1 MKAKTLKR
9 GVLGVMA
16 LIAVAVV
23 AVASDAIAAS
33 PTVLST
39 ASGDGVVPVVLT
51 GNVSCADLN
60 DDDTTFPSI
69 RSDAGLKVEPVANGT
84 YTITN
89 GSGRSLTG
97 GAQSDPSNSITI
109 ANSDGTYFDWSATL
123 GIRAVIVKGGTSS
136 NTYVYVPADFAD
148 TDLHSPINPSN
159 GNPYGLSHV
168 EFCLGYSL
176 TASKTADVTYTRTHD
191 WTIEKTVDPA
201 SHVGFAGDEFS
212 STYTVSIGET
222 SVDSDFAVVGEI
234 EVTNPTPYTVG
245 FSVTDSLDST
255 SAAVSCPSSS
265 LAAGA
270 TVTCT
275 YSIDLSSDPDGST
288 NTATITSLNPA
299 VDGTTATADVV
310 TGDPTTE
317 VDPSVSVKDVHPYPG
332 GTETSLGTVSDT
344 TLFTF
349 VHDFDCSTDG
359 DDYTDGSY
367 TEEID
372 DRATIVDTG
381 AYDDAVVEVTCYLP
395 SATKTAIGSYT
406 NTHTWTV
413 DKTVDPVSQT
423 GGPGDEL
430 DWAWTVTASETVAA
444 SGYSV
449 IGTIDVVNPNPSSSI
464 DVSVTDEL
472 SDGTDAVVDCDDT
485 AEGDQSSVTV
495 PAGSTITCTYV
506 AEPDDDSATSNTAT
520 VSYGTGLSV
529 ETTTA
534 VSFDATVI
542 GGSATLTDDELGL
555 DETLTAGSGPWTFTG
570 SGDGH
575 TCSTLGSTYG
585 SDGLYEGS
593 QTNTADLVATGGQ
606 TESASATTT
615 YTCQAGS
622 VQVLKTFDGTVDSSI
637 EVYFNLYGGP
647 EGYGASA
654 LASVTSLGDTDG
666 IMSFGPGALSL
677 DETYTVCEL
686 AVPAGVEAVWTIGAV
701 ELTAYNPDAVMM
713 EDYGNRCVEIGAGTD
728 YPIVL
733 GTTLSVVID
742 NVTSSG
748 GSPRTPGYW
757 MNWSTFGKG
766 NQVATAGRNGGYEN
780 GFWLLNDALNPAIT
794 GGITWDD
801 ILSDSFLVPLTSI
814 EQAVEILDM
823 RVVTLNGVIDGRK
836 LASDPARR
844 LARNLLAAQVNVLV
858 GNCTTPEV
866 MAAIVQGETLLD
878 KLNFDGKKTTA
889 YLTNKSGADSDTA
902 KALAGLL
909 DQYNNGYF
917 CAE

>member
-23 AVASDAIAAS
+23 AAASDAIAAS
-33 PTVLST
+33 PTVMST

-60 DDDTTFPSI
+60 DDDADFPSI
-69 RSDAGLKVEPVANGT
+69 LSDAGLKIEPVVNGT
-84 YTITN
+84 YSITN

-97 GAQSDPSNSITI
+97 GALSDPSNSITI
-109 ANSDGTYFDWSATL
+109 ANSNGTYFDWSATL
-123 GIRAVIVKGGTSS
+123 GIRAVIVKGGATS
-136 NTYVYVPADFAD
+136 NTYVYVPEDFAD
-148 TDLHSPINPSN
+148 TNLHSPMNPTN
-159 GNPYGLSHV
+159 GNPFGLSHV
-168 EFCLGYSL
+168 EFCFSYSL
-176 TASKTADVTYTRTHD
+176 TASKTADVTYTRTHE

-201 SHVGFAGDEFS
+201 SHVGFAGDDFS

-222 SVDSDFAVVGEI
+222 TVDSDFAVVGDI

-245 FSVTDSLDST
+245 FTVTDSLDST
-255 SAAVSCPSSS
+255 AAAVSCPSSS
-265 LAAGA
+265 LAPGA
-270 TVTCT
+270 SVTCT
-275 YSIDLSSDPDGST
+275 YSIDLGGDPDGST
-288 NTATITSLNPA
+288 NTATITSSNPV

-310 TGDPTTE
+310 TGEPTTE
-317 VDPSVSVKDVHPYPG
+317 VDPSVSVNDVHPYPD

-349 VHDFDCSTDG
+349 VHDFACSTDD
-359 DDYTDGSY
+359 DDYTDGTYS
-367 TEEID
+367 EVVD

-381 AYDDAVVEVTCYLP
+381 AYDDAAVEVTCYLP
-395 SATKTAIGSYT
+395 SATKTAVGSYT
-406 NTHTWTV
+406 STHTWMV
-413 DKTVDPVSQT
+413 DKTVDPTSQS

-430 DWAWTVTASETVAA
+430 DWTWTVTASETTVA
-444 SGYSV
+444 SDHIV

-464 DVSVTDEL
+464 EVTVTDEL
-472 SDGTDAVVDCDDT
+472 SDGTVAAVDCDDAT
-485 AEGDQSSVTV
+485 EGDQSTVVV
-495 PAGSTITCTYV
+495 PAGSTITCTY
-506 AEPDDDSATSNTAT
+506 AASPDDDSATSNTAT
-520 VSYGTGLSV
+520 VAYGSAFSV
-529 ETTTA
+529 QTTTA
-534 VSFDATVI
+534 VSFEATVV
-542 GGSATLTDDELGL
+542 GGTATLIDDELGL
-555 DETLTAGSGPWTFTG
+555 EETLAAGGGTWTFTG

-575 TCSTLGSTYG
+575 TCSTLWSAYG
-585 SDGLYEGS
+585 SDGTYEGS

-615 YTCQAGS
+615 YTCEAGS
-622 VQVLKTFDGTVDSSI
+622 VQVQKTFDGAVDSSL

-654 LASVTSLGDTDG
+654 LASVTSLGDADG
-666 IMSFGPGALSL
+666 IMSFGPGAPSL
-677 DETYTVCEL
+677 DEAYTVCEL
-686 AVPAGVEAVWTIGAV
+686 AVPAGVEAVWTIGSV
-701 ELTAYNPDAVMM
+701 ELTAYNPDAAMM

-728 YPIVL
+728 HPIVL
-733 GTTLSVVID
+733 GTTLSVTID

-780 GFWLLNDALNPAIT
+780 GFWLLDDALNTGIT

-801 ILSDSFLVPLTSI
+801 ILSDSFLVPLDDI

-823 RVVTLNGVIDGRK
+823 RVVTSNGVIDGRK

-878 KLNFDGKKTTA
+878 KLNFDGTKTTA

-902 KALAGLL
+902 KTLAALL
-909 DQYNNGYF
+909 DLYNNGYF